1 MKCKLQM
8 KTNKNE
14 GGIFFWGGGGE
25 SNLTSLKCAFRPRI
39 WDISIN

>member
-14 GGIFFWGGGGE
+14 RGIGGGL
-25 SNLTSLKCAFRPRI
+25 NLVSLKCAFLPWA